1 MVKKDYRLGPVGNTH
16 AGLIGLKDIFEEL
29 KRHRGVM
36 TRKDGVRVRVK
47 DPKIFETL
55 DNISLLLK
63 KQIVETEKLVYKL
76 A

>member
-1 MVKKDYRLGPVGNTH
+1 MVKKDYRLGLVGNTH

-36 TRKDGVRVRVK
+36 TRKDGVRVMVK

-55 DNISLLLK
+55 DNVSLLLK
-63 KQIVETEKLVYKL
+63 KQIVETGKLVHKL